1 MTIGLILLIITG
13 LLIAFGVG
21 QRVLDRLRLTDA
33 QAYVFIA
40 LIIGL
45 GFVPNIP
52 LGPVEVNLG
61 GCVIPLILSVYLFV
75 KADTAW
81 ERWRAI
87 IASVVTGGAVWALMR
102 FLPNEPDRIPFEPN
116 WLYGVAA
123 AIIAYVLGRSRRC
136 AFIGGVVGV
145 LLAQTAS
152 LIPVWN
158 AGVNQTLVLGG
169 AGAFDTVV
177 IAGFLGVM
185 LAELFGEVFERIK
198 RGNKKPT
205 REFKD
210 GDFVKEEHHE

>member
-21 QRVLDRLRLTDA
+21 QRALDRLRLTDA
-33 QAYVFIA
+33 QAYVAIA

-45 GFVPNIP
+45 GFVPEIP

-61 GCVIPLILSVYLFV
+61 GCVIPLALAVYLFI

-102 FLPNEPDRIPFEPN
+102 YLPNEPENMRFDPN
-116 WLYGVAA
+116 WIYGIAA
-123 AIIAYVLGRSRRC
+123 AVIAYLLGRSRRC

-152 LIPVWN
+152 VIPVWM
-158 AGVNQTLVLGG
+158 AGTSQQLVLGG

-177 IAGFLGVM
+177 IAGFLGVL
-185 LAELFGEVFERIK
+185 LAELVGEIVERAK
-198 RGNKKPT
+198 RGSQRPR

-210 GDFVKEEHHE
+210 GDFVKEERHE